1 MIKFKTSLKKE
12 IVFTEFGINKKK
24 IFGLCSKIGVNTR
37 RMPSQLKLNLVNK
50 VKLSLKSTLSGKRL
64 KRKVSKSI
72 SFCIK
77 VKTYK
82 GIRNKLKYPSRG
94 QRTHTNARTKK
105 RISSNRIGA

>member
-1 MIKFKTSLKKE
+1 MTKFKISLKKE
-12 IVFTEFGINKKK
+12 ISFTEFGINKKK

-37 RMPSQLKLNLVNK
+37 RMPAQLKLNLVSK
-50 VKLSLKSTLSGKRL
+50 VKLSLKSTLSGKML

-72 SFCIK
+72 LFCIK
-77 VKTYK
+77 VKTYR

-105 RISSNRIGA
+105 KVSVTRIGA